1 MAGASQIPFHSGQR
15 FIHLPQHLHGLH
27 HRHPR
32 SAADT
37 RYLLQV
43 HPANPLGSPSPN
55 FELSYP
61 STTKTVTLALLP
73 PLIPL
78 PSLFRRAHQGRPSM
92 VTRRLNQRSAGRH
105 FRILEATIQPHAI
118 LHCSPRS
125 QSNRRTLI
133 LISAKTHL
141 LRRYLRH
148 DMIYFVL
155 FLLGIPFPRPFPTRI
170 VFEL

>member
-27 HRHPR
+27 HRRQR

-37 RYLLQV
+37 RYLLRV
-43 HPANPLGSPSPN
+43 HPPNPLGSPSPN
-55 FELSYP
+55 FEPFYP
-61 STTKTVTLALLP
+61 SSTKTVTLALLP

-78 PSLFRRAHQGRPSM
+78 LSLFRRVHQGRLSM
-92 VTRRLNQRSAGRH
+92 VTLRLNQRSGRH
-105 FRILEATIQPHAI
+105 FRIIQPHAI
-118 LHCSPRS
+118 LHCSPHS

-133 LISAKTHL
+133 LISTKTHL

-155 FLLGIPFPRPFPTRI
+155 ILLGIPFPRPLQTRI
-170 VFEL
+170 VFGL